1 LGGSH
6 MGSRWAT
13 AVGLV
18 QEQGLVGEMPL
29 FSMVDAALSAP
40 RWKQITVLDWLFMDL
55 SWNAAIWAVTCCL
68 QRLYLQQCTCTT
80 TGKIARLLDCIN
92 AVPSTIAQLKVGA
105 CLYLLPRRL
114 QTLFCKVNW
123 GTKPMPSFEKV

>member
-1 LGGSH
+1 

-40 RWKQITVLDWLFMDL
+40 HWKQITVLDWLLMDL
-55 SWNAAIWAVTCCL
+55 S
-68 QRLYLQQCTCTT
+68 
-80 TGKIARLLDCIN
+80 
-92 AVPSTIAQLKVGA
+92 
-105 CLYLLPRRL
+105 
-114 QTLFCKVNW
+114 
-123 GTKPMPSFEKV
+123 

>member
-1 LGGSH
+1 MREREREREIHTHEIITSFTFVYNKYVGGGSH

-40 RWKQITVLDWLFMDL
+40 R
-55 SWNAAIWAVTCCL
+55 
-68 QRLYLQQCTCTT
+68 
-80 TGKIARLLDCIN
+80 
-92 AVPSTIAQLKVGA
+92 
-105 CLYLLPRRL
+105 
-114 QTLFCKVNW
+114 
-123 GTKPMPSFEKV
+123 